1 MKSSVI
7 NKSSTFTGNVAE
19 TAQLISEAIAASRR
33 VLVVSHVDP
42 DGDAIGT
49 ALAFTSYCRA
59 LGKDVINVRED
70 VVPGKYS
77 FLEGIEDVRHV
88 DDIPPSTVFDTI
100 VVLECPT
107 VKRIGRAARFIHDD
121 ICIINIDHHP
131 QNRLEADLHWVDD
144 KRSSVG
150 EMVLEYLLAVGF
162 EITPA
167 MAEQL
172 YTAIMTDTGQFRFG
186 NTSPRTM
193 TLAGQLISFGADPKK
208 ISDKVYYNLSLPAVR
223 LLGLVLSTIEFHRE
237 DRICLLT
244 LTQEML
250 KQSGASKG
258 DTEGLVDFTLFSG
271 GVCCGALLK
280 EAEPSVTKVSLRS
293 RDGVDV
299 SKIASE
305 FGGGG
310 HVKAA
315 GCAIPLPLEEAR
327 QELLKRFS
335 DCENL
340 GHE

>member
-1 MKSSVI
+1 MKSI
-7 NKSSTFTGNVAE
+7 ATNKSSSFTGNLAE
-19 TAQLISEAIAASRR
+19 TTKSISDAIAAARR
-33 VLVVSHVDP
+33 VLVVSHIDP

-49 ALAFTSYCRA
+49 ALAFAAYCRTE
-59 LGKDVINVRED
+59 GKEAVTIRHDSL
-70 VVPGKYS
+70 PSKYD
-77 FLEGIEDVRHV
+77 FLDGFESMRRV
-88 DDIPPSTVFDTI
+88 DDIQESEVFDTMM
-100 VVLECPT
+100 VLECPT
-107 VKRIGRAARFIHDD
+107 IKRMGEAARFVHEDM
-121 ICIINIDHHP
+121 CVINIDHHP
-131 QNRLEADLHWVDD
+131 RNKMEASLHWVDD

-150 EMVLEYLLAVGF
+150 EMVLEYLLAVDC

-193 TLAGQLISFGADPKK
+193 ALAGQLIGFGADPKT
-208 ISDKVYYNLSLPAVR
+208 ISDRVYYNLTPPAVR
-223 LLGLVLSTIEFHRE
+223 LLGPVLSTIEFHQQ
-237 DRICLLT
+237 DRVCLLS

-250 KQSGASKG
+250 QKAGATKA
-258 DTEGLVDFTLFSG
+258 DTEGLVDFTLYSG
-271 GVCCGALLK
+271 SVCCGALLK
-280 EAEPSVTKVSLRS
+280 ESEPSVTKVSLRS

-327 QELLKRFS
+327 KELLRRFN
-335 DCENL
+335 DCEDL
-340 GHE
+340 DHE